1 MITEPQSRRHV
12 AVIGGGV
19 IGLSSAY
26 RLAQSGLDVTLLERD
41 EIGAGASWG
50 NAGWI
55 VPSLIQPFNAPGA
68 ISDALK
74 TMLTRSGQIALR
86 QIPTPKLAFWGL
98 SFLRHSSARR
108 SEESMRALAVMAH
121 DAAED
126 TTQLAEELEF
136 ELHRTGLLVP
146 FQSQKALEA
155 HAQAHAKV
163 EQLGYS
169 GRVEWLDA
177 RQLKEREPS
186 LSEGLAGGVHLLD
199 ELSTRPDS
207 MTSALARGF
216 RAASG
221 DLREHTAVTSIKAE
235 RGSRWNVTTASGTS
249 LIVDAVVVAAG
260 EHSASLLRGTGAHI
274 PLQSGRGCSATL
286 PPVITLNQAMK
297 IAEARVACS
306 PFDNGQV
313 RISGT
318 FDLVRTDAPT
328 NRDRMQHVLDAAT
341 PYLPGLAEVDLSE
354 IDVWS
359 GSRPTTPDSVPVVG
373 PVGSTPGLYAAT
385 GHGTL
390 GMTLAAGT
398 ANTINTHVSRL
409 MKNKGVTSA

>member
-1 MITEPQSRRHV
+1 MNTEPQSRRHV

-26 RLAQSGLDVTLLERD
+26 RLARAGFDVTVLERG
-41 EIGAGASWG
+41 EIGTGASWG

-68 ISDALK
+68 ISDAVK
-74 TMLTRSGQIALR
+74 TMLKPRGQIALR
-86 QIPTPKLAFWGL
+86 QIPTPKLAVWGL
-98 SFLRHSSARR
+98 SFLRHSSVRR
-108 SEESMRALAVMAH
+108 SGESMRGLAAMSQ
-121 DAAED
+121 DAAKA
-126 TTQLAEELEF
+126 TTQLAEELDF

-146 FQSQKALEA
+146 FQSQEALEGY
-155 HAQAHAKV
+155 AQSHAKV
-163 EQLGYS
+163 EQLGYT
-169 GRVEWLDA
+169 GRAEWLDA
-177 RQLKEREPS
+177 QQLKEREPS
-186 LSEGLAGGVHLLD
+186 LDEGLVGGVHLLD
-199 ELSTRPDS
+199 ELSIRPDS

-216 RAASG
+216 REAG
-221 DLREHTAVTSIKAE
+221 GELREHTAATSIEAE
-235 RGSRWNVTTASGTS
+235 RGNRWKVAAASGPS

-260 EHSASLLRGTGAHI
+260 EHSAPLLRGTGARI
-274 PLQSGRGCSATL
+274 PLQSGRGCSVTL

-297 IAEARVACS
+297 IAEVRVACS

-313 RISGT
+313 RISGS

-328 NRDRMQHVLDAAT
+328 NRNRMQHVLDAAT

-359 GSRPTTPDSVPVVG
+359 GSRPSTPDSLPVVG
-373 PVGSTPGLYAAT
+373 PVGSAPGLYAAT

-390 GMTLAAGT
+390 GMTLAGGT
-398 ANTINTHVSRL
+398 ANTIKTHVSRL
-409 MKNKGVTSA
+409 MKSKGVTNT